1 MSEITEFTDTAAP
14 APAPM
19 PSFWEDVI
27 EIFIHPVDV
36 LRRRKDAGMWAP
48 LLFVALTIGIISF
61 ATFNTLQPVFEAEF
75 TRNTAKAIAQ
85 NPAAAEQM
93 NKFKDMSL
101 AIGRYTLAIIMV
113 ISILVTGLVSWIVS
127 RVVGAKSTLGQMM
140 TIAAWAYF
148 PRIFSSIA
156 GAIEGLVMDP
166 QKMTSALAISLSP
179 ARFLDPETT
188 NPMVYQLLGRL
199 DITIIWET
207 VLLAIGVYVAG
218 KVSKNSAIVF
228 GVLMWVLGLLPALR
242 QAYMLM

>member
-1 MSEITEFTDTAAP
+1 MSEITEFTDTVAP

-27 EIFIHPVDV
+27 EIFIHPADV

-101 AIGRYTLAIIMV
+101 TIGRYTLAIIMV
-113 ISILVTGLVSWIVS
+113 ISIMVTGVFSWIVS
-127 RVVGAKSTLGQMM
+127 RVVGAKSTFGQMM

-148 PRIFSSIA
+148 PRILSSIA
-156 GAIEGLVMDP
+156 GAIVFTRFPEFSRLVGARSIQELDGLLAC
-166 QKMTSALAISLSP
+166 SAVDERASDRMRRID
-179 ARFLDPETT
+179 ARRT
-188 NPMVYQLLGRL
+188 RL
-199 DITIIWET
+199 DGRGHPQRGAVTSE
-207 VLLAIGVYVAG
+207 VRVGKDRLLIARIRDECEVD
-218 KVSKNSAIVF
+218 
-228 GVLMWVLGLLPALR
+228 R
-242 QAYMLM
+242 RR

>member
-1 MSEITEFTDTAAP
+1 MSEITEFTDTVAP

-27 EIFIHPVDV
+27 EIFIHPADV

-101 AIGRYTLAIIMV
+101 TIGRYTLAIIMV
-113 ISILVTGLVSWIVS
+113 ISIMVTGVFSWIVS
-127 RVVGAKSTLGQMM
+127 RVVGAKSTFGQMM

-148 PRIFSSIA
+148 PRILSSIA
-156 GAIEGLVMDP
+156 GAIQGLVMDP
-166 QKMTSALAISLSP
+166 QKMTSALSISLSP
-179 ARFLDPETT
+179 ARFLDPDTT
-188 NPMVYQLLGRL
+188 NPMLYQLLGRL